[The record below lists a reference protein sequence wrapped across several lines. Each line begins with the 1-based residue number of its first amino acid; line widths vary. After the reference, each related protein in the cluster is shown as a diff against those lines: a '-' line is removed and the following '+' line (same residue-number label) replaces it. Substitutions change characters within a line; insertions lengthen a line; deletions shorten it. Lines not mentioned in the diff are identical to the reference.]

1 MIFVAIFVT
10 SLFDQVDFCQAAFCT
25 FWCYSRLKSKMG
37 NFTVFDAL

>member
-25 FWCYSRLKSKMG
+25 FWFVLKVKWEILQSL
-37 NFTVFDAL
+37 TH